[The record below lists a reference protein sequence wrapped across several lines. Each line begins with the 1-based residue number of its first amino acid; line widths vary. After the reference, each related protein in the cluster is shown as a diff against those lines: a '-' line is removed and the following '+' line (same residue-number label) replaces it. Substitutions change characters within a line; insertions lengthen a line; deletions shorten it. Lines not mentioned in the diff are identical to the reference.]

1 MDHPRS
7 RGVYSD
13 RWRGRRASRGSSPL
27 ARGLLGS
34 RVESTNTSGI
44 IPARAGFTPVGVGA
58 PAGPGDHPRSRGVYP
73 AQGGG
78 AQRKERIIPAR
89 AGFTRPAR
97 RPPRTRGDHPRSRG
111 VYDTSRTR
119 RSTRAGSSPLA
130 RGLPPS
136 SPRRGR
142 AGRIIPARAGF
153 TDARLQE
160 GRQDRDHPRSRGVY
174 TLSSSSRVSRRGSSP
189 LARGLHQ
196 AHLRPGGRGGDH
208 PRSRGVYDVNNGPLK
223 ALEGSSPLAR
233 GLLPKRARERLD
245 AGIIPARAGFTWG
258 AAVPPSSPRDHPRS
272 RGVYLHVRKG
282 DNGPVGSSPLAR
294 GLLRVDQVH
303 DAGPGIIPAR
313 AGFTLADPWNP
324 NEPVL
329 YQTPAAFTADPGPA
343 PPSCGSAVVVP
354 RWTTTPSG
362 A

>member
-1 MDHPRS
+1 M
-7 RGVYSD
+7 
-13 RWRGRRASRGSSPL
+13 
-27 ARGLLGS
+27 
-34 RVESTNTSGI
+34 ESTNTSGI

-119 RSTRAGSSPLA
+119 RSTRVGSSPLA

-196 AHLRPGGRGGDH
+196 AHLRPGGRGGIIPARAGFTTSTMGPSRPWRDH
-208 PRSRGVYDVNNGPLK
+208 PRSRGVYSPSEPGSASTPGSSPLARGLPGARRSLRRRLGIIPARAGFTPRPGPPPARSGDHPRSRGVYGRPPPRHPPPRGSSPLARGLRGGGPHRRPARGIIPARAGFTDPAPVDVGGREDHPRSRGVYT
-223 ALEGSSPLAR
+223 ATGSSRFREGGSSPLAR
-233 GLLPKRARERLD
+233 GLL
-245 AGIIPARAGFTWG
+245 
-258 AAVPPSSPRDHPRS
+258 
-272 RGVYLHVRKG
+272 
-282 DNGPVGSSPLAR
+282 
-294 GLLRVDQVH
+294 
-303 DAGPGIIPAR
+303 
-313 AGFTLADPWNP
+313 
-324 NEPVL
+324 
-329 YQTPAAFTADPGPA
+329 GPA
-343 PPSCGSAVVVP
+343 L
-354 RWTTTPSG
+354 
-362 A
+362 